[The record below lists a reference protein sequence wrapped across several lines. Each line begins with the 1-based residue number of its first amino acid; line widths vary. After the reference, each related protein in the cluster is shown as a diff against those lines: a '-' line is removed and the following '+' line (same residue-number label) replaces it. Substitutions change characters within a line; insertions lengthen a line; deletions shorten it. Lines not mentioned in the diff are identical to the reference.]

1 MLPDLESGLHP
12 PALVCGAVSTFPA
25 TFLIPCTWRWHAP
38 SRERLWPWGRGAGG
52 ALSLC
57 LGNNG
62 VVAGGPT
69 RAWTPG
75 WSFGAAA
82 WHCVPTGEAL
92 SPSAVSLLKEAGF
105 LLTPLAR
112 FALIHTLGMRGLA
125 NPALASAKSGAAR
138 SSQGHFGYWSA
149 IPEQRACPGRRVT
162 LGDVQQALLGWQLAG
177 SVRWRAGAQTLP
189 CGHPTPWPMQPA
201 PGNSRESRTLRGGAA
216 GPSHRAR

>member
-1 MLPDLESGLHP
+1 M
-12 PALVCGAVSTFPA
+12 
-25 TFLIPCTWRWHAP
+25 
-38 SRERLWPWGRGAGG
+38 
-52 ALSLC
+52 
-57 LGNNG
+57 
-62 VVAGGPT
+62 
-69 RAWTPG
+69 
-75 WSFGAAA
+75 
-82 WHCVPTGEAL
+82 PTGEAL
-92 SPSAVSLLKEAGF
+92 SPSAVSRLREAGF

-177 SVRWRAGAQTLP
+177 SVCWRAGAQTLP
-189 CGHPTPWPMQPA
+189 CGHPTPWPVQPA

-216 GPSHRAR
+216 GPGHRAR